1 MPRLESWLIKVFTVK
16 AGFMA
21 GVVDLH
27 DKFLSEAC
35 SGWNI
40 IATVL
45 LPGSHL
51 GALPFLGLSAIAE
64 KITLQTQRCIGLRN
78 RPCRVLLDPR

>member
-1 MPRLESWLIKVFTVK
+1 MKVFTVK
-16 AGFMA
+16 GGCMA

-40 IATVL
+40 IAKVL
-45 LPGSHL
+45 LP
-51 GALPFLGLSAIAE
+51 
-64 KITLQTQRCIGLRN
+64 
-78 RPCRVLLDPR
+78 